1 MDASANSALRC
12 ISTRWFKSLSTDAT
26 QLKTKHPSIA
36 VTFSRLK
43 ILTLITNVSNINLSS
58 MVTLEELYLLLE
70 TQTLLR
76 LPTNLRILKTR
87 GTDVCIENLS
97 STHNLRTLDTD
108 TDFYYWHSYGYE
120 VPTLSQLT
128 NLKCLRIREYSEE
141 LEIGKLITLTSL
153 KADYIFPRKLI
164 GLTNLT
170 KLHALDT
177 NISTVVSNLTS
188 LRELTTSNISVDY
201 TPFLKKIE
209 VLDFR
214 WNEISADVFG
224 MLPPSSGN

>member
-1 MDASANSALRC
+1 
-12 ISTRWFKSLSTDAT
+12 
-26 QLKTKHPSIA
+26 
-36 VTFSRLK
+36 
-43 ILTLITNVSNINLSS
+43 

-70 TQTLLR
+70 TPALLH

-128 NLKCLRIREYSEE
+128 NLKCLRIQGYSEE

-153 KADYIFPRKLI
+153 KADYIFPHKLI

-170 KLHALDT
+170 KLHTLDT

-188 LRELTTSNISVDY
+188 LRELTTSNISVEY

-214 WNEISADVFG
+214 WNEISADAFG
-224 MLPPSSGN
+224 MLPLLREIKLHKAVILGELPLLENLEVFTSYLSYFNHLTIPSILAIGRFQKCLI